1 MSPTYLLPEAL
12 PQQENQDIDAMLE
25 LAQSA
30 TPKQLNMMVSM
41 MRSAMDAR

>member
-1 MSPTYLLPEAL
+1 
-12 PQQENQDIDAMLE
+12 MLE

-30 TPKQLNMMVSM
+30 MLKQLNMMVSM

>member
-1 MSPTYLLPEAL
+1 
-12 PQQENQDIDAMLE
+12 MLE